1 MRVLLR
7 PVLVPELGLVV
18 LKPGRESI
26 QIFHNP
32 RVLVEPEP
40 KSMRNLPSGVVP
52 AVRQPLAEDKTLLP
66 FFSNERVIRA
76 AGGVGALSD
85 WLLRHVTSCQW
96 PNGDYHHTETV
107 IHRYGTGAMVLC
119 WHCDNQLRDQTSE
132 SLELLAQQNL
142 TAWVIDVI
150 RHAISGTQERELSL
164 AELSW
169 WAVCNQV
176 VDALPEAV
184 SRRSLGLPA
193 EKICSVYRESD
204 IVPGEQTA
212 TSILKQR
219 TKNLAPLPYA
229 HQQQKSPQ
237 EKTVVSITVDP
248 ESPESFMKLPKRRR
262 WVNEK
267 YTRWVKTQPC
277 ACCGMPADDPHH
289 LIGHGQGGMGTKA
302 HDLFVLPLCRKHH
315 NELHTDTVAFE
326 DKYGSQLELIFR
338 FIDRALTIGVLAYWR
353 KWRTSMN
360 LEALPKYYSPKS
372 PKLSDDAPAT
382 GTGCLTITDV
392 MAAQGMVQSKAPLG
406 LALFLAKVGVQD
418 PQFAIE
424 GLLNYAMALDNPTL
438 NKLSEEIRL
447 QIIPYLVSFAFADYS
462 RSAASKARCE
472 HCSGTGFYNVL
483 REVVKHYRRGES
495 VIKEEWVKELCQHC
509 HGKGEA
515 STACRGCKGKGIVLD
530 EKRTRF
536 HGVPVYKICGR
547 CNGNR
552 FSRLPTTL
560 ARRHVQKLVPD
571 LTDYQWYKGYA
582 DVIGKLVTKCWQ
594 EEAYAEAQLRKVTR

>member
-262 WVNEK
+262 WVKEK

-315 NELHTDTVAFE
+315 DELHADTVAFE
-326 DKYGSQLELIFR
+326 EMYGSQLELIFR
-338 FIDRALTIGVLAYWR
+338 FIDHALAIGVLA
-353 KWRTSMN
+353 
-360 LEALPKYYSPKS
+360 
-372 PKLSDDAPAT
+372 
-382 GTGCLTITDV
+382 
-392 MAAQGMVQSKAPLG
+392 
-406 LALFLAKVGVQD
+406 
-418 PQFAIE
+418 
-424 GLLNYAMALDNPTL
+424 
-438 NKLSEEIRL
+438 
-447 QIIPYLVSFAFADYS
+447 
-462 RSAASKARCE
+462 
-472 HCSGTGFYNVL
+472 
-483 REVVKHYRRGES
+483 
-495 VIKEEWVKELCQHC
+495 
-509 HGKGEA
+509 
-515 STACRGCKGKGIVLD
+515 
-530 EKRTRF
+530 
-536 HGVPVYKICGR
+536 
-547 CNGNR
+547 
-552 FSRLPTTL
+552 
-560 ARRHVQKLVPD
+560 
-571 LTDYQWYKGYA
+571 
-582 DVIGKLVTKCWQ
+582 
-594 EEAYAEAQLRKVTR
+594 